1 MHADVCKEGYR
12 QTMVGIIAL
21 YDSNGESQHTIY
33 IAAAPEYGKE
43 KFKE

>member
-1 MHADVCKEGYR
+1 
-12 QTMVGIIAL
+12 MVGTIAL
-21 YDSNGESQHTIY
+21 YDSDGERRHTIY